1 MAKVPFSKIETKLYV
16 YKKEL
21 IYCNSKNEEIVY
33 EVKTYLP
40 FKEKLEV
47 VSNIINYSIDENNF
61 YNPMRVKLYT
71 ALEVIYAYTN
81 LSFTEKMKE
90 DPFKIYDIVIN
101 SGIFEKVIETIGD
114 EWKAIQE
121 DVNST
126 IKNIYDY
133 KNSAMGI
140 MEMIT
145 TDYSNL
151 NLDAQN
157 IQKALGDPQNL
168 TLLKDVMTKLG

>member
-1 MAKVPFSKIETKLYV
+1 MAKVPFSKIETKLQV
-16 YKKEL
+16 DKKEL

-145 TDYSNL
+145 ADYSNL